1 MYCKYVCDMIKK
13 GNALP
18 RGTNS
23 FLPIYNKESANK
35 KVAAHHT
42 NLFLANS
49 LLIGRAGTKQ
59 Y

>member
-1 MYCKYVCDMIKK
+1 MIKK

-18 RGTNS
+18 RGTNN

-35 KVAAHHT
+35 KVADHHT

-49 LLIGRAGTKQ
+49 LLIGLAGTKQ

>member
-1 MYCKYVCDMIKK
+1 MIKK

-18 RGTNS
+18 GDEQLS
-23 FLPIYNKESANK
+23 SYYNEESANK
-35 KVAAHHT
+35 KVADHHT

-49 LLIGRAGTKQ
+49 LLIGWAGIKK